1 MYKKVWCSSAK
12 LLFCLLI
19 LLFFFTFSLPSCCWI
34 LKTLLSRKNTY
45 RLQLKKLITLY
56 KIMTNFYQYLLHA
69 ISWDEQKKNIWV
81 WENESRGLG
90 KDMGE
95 GLPSFPY
102 PFWFFFCPE
111 HATTL
116 VTIVLV
122 IITLLATTTCER
134 QIWIN
139 PFAPEPPVTASVDP
153 GPFYPL

>member
-1 MYKKVWCSSAK
+1 
-12 LLFCLLI
+12 
-19 LLFFFTFSLPSCCWI
+19 
-34 LKTLLSRKNTY
+34 
-45 RLQLKKLITLY
+45 
-56 KIMTNFYQYLLHA
+56 
-69 ISWDEQKKNIWV
+69 
-81 WENESRGLG
+81 
-90 KDMGE
+90 MGE

-139 PFAPEPPVTASVDP
+139 TFVPEPPVTARVDP